1 MLISSTKEAGDLVRS
16 LREERRLTRREL
28 SERSG
33 IPLRTV
39 YAVEGGEL
47 NNLSLDRLSALLAPL
62 GASLCVRVD
71 RDAAVPDSET
81 NALVD
86 RAAHG
91 TAGADDP
98 WGIWP

>member
-1 MLISSTKEAGDLVRS
+1 MLISSTKDAGALVKS

-39 YAVEGGEL
+39 YAIEGNEL
-47 NNLSLDRLSALLAPL
+47 NNLSLDRLSTLLAPL
-62 GASLCVRVD
+62 GASLSIQVD
-71 RDAAVPDSET
+71 RDVAVPGSET

-86 RAAHG
+86 KAARG
-91 TAGADDP
+91 TADMEDA
-98 WGIWP
+98 WGIWS